1 MTGPSQ
7 HNRMRNKGHFYMN
20 ARFSTL
26 RRQALLRLAA
36 VVVFSAASLT
46 TGALAAAES
55 AETREAVVS
64 VKGMMCSM
72 CARGLETRLSK
83 LGDAKAAKVNLDKE
97 QAIVSFPAETKV
109 TDKDIEKTVTDA
121 GFNVVKIEWRTTGA
135 KGGSA
140 SSAKAEFQIEG
151 MDCER
156 CAANLA
162 RVLQQHAGVTSATVD
177 FATKIAR
184 VTYEPGR
191 TDRNAIAK
199 TIESLGVFKATPINT
214 GEVRR

>member
-1 MTGPSQ
+1 M
-7 HNRMRNKGHFYMN
+7 K

-26 RRQALLRLAA
+26 RRQVLLRLATF
-36 VVVFSAASLT
+36 VVFSAATLA

-64 VKGMMCSM
+64 VKGMMCST

-83 LGDAKAAKVNLDKE
+83 LGDATAAKVNLDKE

-109 TDKDIEKTVTDA
+109 TDKDIEKTVKDA
-121 GFNVVKIEWRTTGA
+121 GFNVVNIEWRTTGA
-135 KGGSA
+135 KGGSTA
-140 SSAKAEFQIEG
+140 SARAEFQIEG

-162 RVLQQHAGVTSATVD
+162 KMLQEHPGVTSAEVD

-184 VTYEPGR
+184 VMYEPGR

-199 TIESLGVFKATPINT
+199 TIESLGVLKAKPIDPDAAAASNKRKSKT
-214 GEVRR
+214 GSEVRR